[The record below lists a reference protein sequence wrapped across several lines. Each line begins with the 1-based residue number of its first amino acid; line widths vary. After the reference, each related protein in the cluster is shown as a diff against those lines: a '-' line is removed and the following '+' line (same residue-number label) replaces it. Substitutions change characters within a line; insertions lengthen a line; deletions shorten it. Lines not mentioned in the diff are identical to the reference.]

1 MFEGKTLRPYA
12 IPGAIALPDPA
23 ADPCALRELSWGE
36 LSARLSAAHDF
47 RTVRGGDHA
56 FDASFDSGSAQ
67 WIASHPFANGNCG
80 AADGCGDGFGDGCG
94 DSGVNLE
101 ASVKCK
107 WAAGNMVPA
116 QRNASGDPRN

>member
-1 MFEGKTLRPYA
+1 MFEGNTLRPHA
-12 IPGAIALPDPA
+12 IPGAILLPDTA
-23 ADPCALRELSWGE
+23 VDACALRELSWGD

-47 RTVRGGDHA
+47 RAVQGDDHS
-56 FDASFDSGSAQ
+56 FDASFDSGSAR
-67 WIASHPFANGNCG
+67 WIASHPFAESHPV
-80 AADGCGDGFGDGCG
+80 DPGFGDALCG

-107 WAAGNMVPA
+107 WAVGNMVPA